1 MRHDVIDDNG
11 EMHTDGGGNGE
22 RAVAALDAHSL
33 AQPSEAPSCIPTIY
47 SPLPEL
53 QWMRYASMAAPRL
66 KIPS

>member
-22 RAVAALDAHSL
+22 QADAALDGNAL
-33 AQPSEAPSCIPTIY
+33 AQLSNVPSCTPMIS

-53 QWMRYASMAAPRL
+53 QWMRYASMTAPWL